1 MHKIQKKIII
11 LNLVLILIL
20 TGVFIL
26 IFNNKN
32 KITTKNEKIDLDLP
46 FFKTEIL
53 SNNNLILSSSD
64 FKNKIVL
71 INFFASW
78 CIPCKEEHKILLSL
92 KREFPELIIIGINH
106 KDKKDDAIKFLDN
119 YGDPYDYVGID
130 EKGEIAYKFGVLGLP
145 ETFLTNDKN
154 KLIFRHAG
162 ALNNEIIDS
171 QISPFL

>member
-1 MHKIQKKIII
+1 M
-11 LNLVLILIL
+11 
-20 TGVFIL
+20 
-26 IFNNKN
+26 
-32 KITTKNEKIDLDLP
+32 
-46 FFKTEIL
+46 
-53 SNNNLILSSSD
+53 
-64 FKNKIVL
+64 
-71 INFFASW
+71 
-78 CIPCKEEHKILLSL
+78 